1 MASTE
6 DQEPTPLF
14 TDLEGIA
21 ADRERTALPA
31 SPLTTML
38 KLCDASVKR
47 YAGRFE
53 RSFGGPPSHEL
64 YQQMH
69 AELAAPLTSIP
80 LDKQLLQDF
89 VLARADRDYGV
100 MSEEARALGI
110 FSGNLLHYLTLKNR
124 AAGKETNIHIN
135 LHGSTFHYLF
145 WFAKEVDEVFI
156 ENASGNSILEY
167 AASYGGRVGLIRGQN
182 LAAARHFAAAAGYER
197 GNVGI
202 VAVYN
207 AEGDY
212 IASRVGDSGGSA
224 DAVLL
229 DTIDGTR
236 AGEGVASQGTVDTV
250 FITNVQGEYA
260 GAYIA
265 QLGGTARVVVL
276 NDIRGDFTAR
286 ENGPPNEKARI
297 GFLILRQNKG
307 SNPADQQRGA
317 RLVHT
322 TNYANECGVDHSQ
335 SAGFNLWHTQE
346 ILSEVFR
353 LSQRN
358 PLKDSEELYRDA
370 RTLRNYVYP

>member
-6 DQEPTPLF
+6 DQEPTPIF
-14 TDLEGIA
+14 ADLDGIA
-21 ADRERTALPA
+21 ADRERTTLPA
-31 SPLTTML
+31 SSLTTL
-38 KLCDASVKR
+38 LELCGAMVKR
-47 YAGRFE
+47 YTGRFDK
-53 RSFGGPPSHEL
+53 SFGGPPSHEL
-64 YQQMH
+64 YQSMH
-69 AELAAPLTSIP
+69 AELTAPLASLS
-80 LDKQLLQDF
+80 LDEQLLQEF
-89 VLARADRDYGV
+89 VLARAGADYDP

-124 AAGKETNIHIN
+124 AAGKETKIHID
-135 LHGSTFHYLF
+135 LHSSTFHYLF

-229 DTIDGTR
+229 DTINGTR
-236 AGEGVASQGTVDTV
+236 AGEGIASKGTVDTV
-250 FITNVQGEYA
+250 FITNVRGDYTS
-260 GAYIA
+260 AYIA

-317 RLVHT
+317 RLIQAVEH
-322 TNYANECGVDHSQ
+322 GVDHSQ
-335 SAGFNLWHTQE
+335 SAGFNLFQTQD
-346 ILSEVFR
+346 ILSEVFL

-358 PLKDSEELYRDA
+358 PIKDPEGLYRDA
-370 RTLRNYVYP
+370 RTLRSYVYP